1 MGVSGGGVR
10 LVNQSSDNGQFCV
23 WWGGGARTI
32 MGAAIAVRSPK
43 FKGDLLVR
51 APAMHD
57 MSCLVVLPL
66 HAVQSRS
73 LWWCMD

>member
-1 MGVSGGGVR
+1 
-10 LVNQSSDNGQFCV
+10 
-23 WWGGGARTI
+23 